1 MLSYSPWENLTR
13 NILEMGGRRW
23 SIHRST
29 QFPID
34 IECRLHVEPITDRQL
49 GSHPPLAKTDLASTQ
64 IRRVSVTNHP
74 ERRDILHTKLP
85 SLQTSHP
92 ELGFQSFSEYF
103 YFITFFPICDVTDE
117 VCGVLC
123 LALLCPLHL
132 PQFLLSDNTNIKTS
146 FNSTRSRSLPRHHQN
161 FFVKKQLY
169 KSFRAIINRLE
180 WWPLPPTSLVAC

>member
-103 YFITFFPICDVTDE
+103 YFITFFPSVMWVMRCV
-117 VCGVLC
+117 VCCVWLCSVL
-123 LALLCPLHL
+123 
-132 PQFLLSDNTNIKTS
+132 FI
-146 FNSTRSRSLPRHHQN
+146 SRSFSSQIIQTLKPHSI
-161 FFVKKQLY
+161 QLGQGHCLDIIRISLW
-169 KSFRAIINRLE
+169 KSSFIS
-180 WWPLPPTSLVAC
+180 PSVPS